1 MKNKI
6 LSLLLTSIIGATIIL
21 NSNISCKSYNNTSLE
36 EINKYADNYII
47 DSNCIFTANDKLE
60 TTTDME
66 EYAEVW
72 LRKVYSINL
81 DDYNV
86 TFKITDL
93 RKKKAG
99 GLYEKN
105 CFNKYTISL
114 SKFLFNLSNRE
125 KAERTLIHELTHF
138 AMSVLD
144 KGYHDDDKDF
154 QKECIK
160 NGGSL
165 NGIGEANTMYSHL
178 EGNEL
183 YEAKVYSTQKK

>member
-1 MKNKI
+1 MKKKI
-6 LSLLLTSIIGATIIL
+6 ISLLLTSIIGATTIF
-21 NSNISCKSYNNTSLE
+21 NSNISCKTSNTSLE
-36 EINKYADNYII
+36 EINKYPDNYITDI
-47 DSNCIFTANDKLE
+47 TDTFTANDKLE
-60 TTTDME
+60 NTIDMK

-72 LRKVYSINL
+72 LRKVYGINL
-81 DDYNV
+81 GDYKV

-93 RKKKAG
+93 RDKKAA
-99 GLYEKN
+99 GLYEKDFFGN
-105 CFNKYTISL
+105 YTISL
-114 SKFLFNLSNRE
+114 SKFLFNLNGRE

-144 KGYHDDDKDF
+144 KGYKDEDEDF

-165 NGIGEANTMYSHL
+165 NGIGKANEMYSHL

-183 YEAKVYSTQKK
+183 YTAKEYDSQK

>member
-1 MKNKI
+1 MKKKI
-6 LSLLLTSIIGATIIL
+6 ISLLLTSIIGATTIF
-21 NSNISCKSYNNTSLE
+21 NSNISCKANNTPLG
-36 EINKYADNYII
+36 EINKYPDNYIT
-47 DSNCIFTANDKLE
+47 DVSYIFTANDKLE

-72 LRKVYSINL
+72 LRKVYGINL
-81 DDYNV
+81 GDYKV

-93 RKKKAG
+93 RDKKAA
-99 GLYEKN
+99 GLYEKDFFGN
-105 CFNKYTISL
+105 YTISL
-114 SKFLFNLSNRE
+114 SKFLFNLNDRE

-144 KGYHDDDKDF
+144 KGYKDEDEDF
-154 QKECIK
+154 QKECVK

-165 NGIGEANTMYSHL
+165 NGIGKANEMYSHL

-183 YEAKVYSTQKK
+183 YTAKEYDSQK